1 MGYASLAANT
11 ASCPWEFIFTLPA
24 ATLSSGTTTS
34 LVGGST
40 LTLSGSGFINGDFN
54 KN

>member
-11 ASCPWEFIFTLPA
+11 SSCPWEFIFTLPA

-40 LTLSGSGFINGDFN
+40 LTLSGKGFINGDIY